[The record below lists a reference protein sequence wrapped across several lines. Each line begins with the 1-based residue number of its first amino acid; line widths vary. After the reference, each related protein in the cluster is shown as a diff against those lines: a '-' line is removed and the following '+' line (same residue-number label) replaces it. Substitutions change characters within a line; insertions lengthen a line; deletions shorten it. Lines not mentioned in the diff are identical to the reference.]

1 MYVNIYGVSKNEYET
16 KIIKELY
23 SGENGQ
29 IFQMM
34 QFFYFCNVM
43 YDIKELKEC
52 FEQMFEDGKTNSQ
65 ILAKLLIENYEEPSY
80 ISSKNIPISGIYFEY
95 YKDIKNILNY
105 ALEIKEKSIISCKI
119 ALNKINQKNIKKQ
132 LENILICEQKHK
144 QIIINLINKYVDL

>member
-43 YDIKELKEC
+43 YDIKVLYGEMAES
-52 FEQMFEDGKTNSQ
+52 G
-65 ILAKLLIENYEEPSY
+65 LLH
-80 ISSKNIPISGIYFEY
+80 
-95 YKDIKNILNY
+95 LT
-105 ALEIKEKSIISCKI
+105 
-119 ALNKINQKNIKKQ
+119 
-132 LENILICEQKHK
+132 
-144 QIIINLINKYVDL
+144 